1 MIVFVSILGSK
12 MNFLF
17 VNTDELSALMDIPLN
32 QRVVYLMGMRPYMD
46 RKTFIVGVR
55 RKISYQSLRETLY
68 VAPIAGVKTGSPSHQ
83 QMKRAVKSLA
93 RAGLIEIRSNTKNL
107 IVKCLLADT
116 KLPVQTE
123 NETPSPQTQTIAKPY
138 SKTLK
143 PKTLNNAASAFGRS
157 ESRKIEPQNHTNT
170 TLRDL
175 YQKFERFWHNYPLP
189 SYKSNAWEE
198 FQKINPDEELFE
210 QIMLSLQQQSR
221 PIKGAAPNWP
231 YPADWLIQMCWR
243 SH

>member
-1 MIVFVSILGSK
+1 

-17 VNTDELSALMDIPLN
+17 VNTEELSALMEIPLS

-46 RKTFIVGVR
+46 RKTYIVGIK

-116 KLPVQTE
+116 KLPVQT
-123 NETPSPQTQTIAKPY
+123 PDGISSSTQTVAHPC
-138 SKTLK
+138 KTLR
-143 PKTLNNAASAFGRS
+143 PKALTSAAPSVDIG
-157 ESRKIEPQNHTNT
+157 ESRKSEPQNHTDIALKN
-170 TLRDL
+170 L
-175 YQKFERFWHNYPLP
+175 YQKFERFWNSYPLP
-189 SYKSNAWEE
+189 MHKANAWDE
-198 FQKINPDEELFE
+198 FKKINPDDGVFE
-210 QIMLSLQQQSR
+210 QILLSLQQQQSNS
-221 PIKGAAPNWP
+221 IKGAAPSWP
-231 YPADWLIQMCWR
+231 YPADWLAQNC
-243 SH
+243 